1 MNKLEQIY
9 QRFLEEVNRPEK
21 RKKELTAQWHELNDL
36 EEQAKEAFA
45 QAEGKGQDSSKLFDE
60 YQKVIRERKLTEA
73 RLEVDVEIDAK
84 DIAEELK
91 EAALEEYE
99 RLQCYLEDKTEELEK
114 LQPPILDALADIVEI
129 QNSIQ
134 HTKELLYNEAKRF
147 TTLPAEFRV
156 TYQRPL
162 NEYLIDLEMVE
173 THRVG
178 RKGSK

>member
-45 QAEGKGQDSSKLFDE
+45 QAEAKGQDSSKLFDE
-60 YQKVIRERKLTEA
+60 YQKVIRERQLTEA

-91 EAALEEYE
+91 EKQLEPV
-99 RLQCYLEDKTEELEK
+99 KVK
-114 LQPPILDALADIVEI
+114 FI
-129 QNSIQ
+129 
-134 HTKELLYNEAKRF
+134 
-147 TTLPAEFRV
+147 
-156 TYQRPL
+156 
-162 NEYLIDLEMVE
+162 
-173 THRVG
+173 
-178 RKGSK
+178 